1 MLDIGKYSITV
12 SPYHLY
18 RRATLRRLLIMFK
31 DKGDIKTIKEIN
43 AMINKSSFTSEMQDE
58 YRAYMYLRE
67 TTDKDWAEF
76 VLEDNKIAV

>member
-43 AMINKSSFTSEMQDE
+43 AITLDRVNSMINRIF
-58 YRAYMYLRE
+58 
-67 TTDKDWAEF
+67 DKN
-76 VLEDNKIAV
+76 NKNCVIIYN